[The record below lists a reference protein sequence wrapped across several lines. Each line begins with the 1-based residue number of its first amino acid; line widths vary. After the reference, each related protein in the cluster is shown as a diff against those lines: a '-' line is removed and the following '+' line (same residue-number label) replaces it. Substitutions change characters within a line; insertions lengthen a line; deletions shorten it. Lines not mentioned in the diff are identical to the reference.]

1 LCKLTVSYE
10 NAESLPLGGFHPD
23 GYSDFSMGSGMN
35 VFGRSLSTNFH
46 SSGDVDIST
55 SV

>member
-1 LCKLTVSYE
+1 MCQLTVSFE
-10 NAESLPLGGFHPD
+10 NAESLPPGGFHPD
-23 GYSDFSMGSGMN
+23 GYSDFSVGWGMN